1 MQATYECVTSP
12 LLVCSTP
19 FMPHRAFLP
28 SPPPMVQIMQQR
40 LPAATLANL
49 FPFQR
54 DGVRFIVRSKGRAL
68 LADEPGLG
76 KTVQVGTG
84 EGRGREEKQA
94 GPGCA
99 YQRPL

>member
-1 MQATYECVTSP
+1 
-12 LLVCSTP
+12 
-19 FMPHRAFLP
+19 
-28 SPPPMVQIMQQR
+28 MVQQVMQQR

-76 KTVQVGTG
+76 KTVQVGG
-84 EGRGREEKQA
+84 ERGACWEGSGGEDE
-94 GPGCA
+94 G
-99 YQRPL
+99 

>member
-1 MQATYECVTSP
+1 
-12 LLVCSTP
+12 
-19 FMPHRAFLP
+19 
-28 SPPPMVQIMQQR
+28 MVQQVMQQR

-76 KTVQVGTG
+76 KTVQVGMG
-84 EGRGREEKQA
+84 EGRISRPGQAWLGWAAPGNDGRLYFSA
-94 GPGCA
+94 ILICNA
-99 YQRPL
+99 LC